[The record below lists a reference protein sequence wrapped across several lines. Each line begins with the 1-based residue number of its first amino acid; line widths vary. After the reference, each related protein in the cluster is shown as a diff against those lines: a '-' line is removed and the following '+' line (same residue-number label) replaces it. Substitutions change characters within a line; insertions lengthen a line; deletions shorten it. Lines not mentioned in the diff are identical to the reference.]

1 MSEGMPETWD
11 IFGTSTAAT
20 GSAPSTSG
28 ADHKEHTPVMR
39 QYLGFKEQHPG
50 FLLLFRMGDFYELFY
65 GDAERAARLLDLA
78 LTVRGQSAGRPIPMA
93 GVPVHAVENYLARL
107 VKLGESV
114 AICEQVEEPG
124 SSRGPVKREIV
135 RLITP
140 GTLSEEILLDENIE
154 RPLVSLAKGGGLAV
168 LDLSSGRFSLAEPG
182 LNLLAE
188 ELQRIHPAELLV
200 PEDLEL
206 PPGAEVCITVRR
218 LPPWHFETVTG
229 KRLLC
234 EQYAVQSLASF
245 GIADMPLA
253 IAAAGAL
260 IQYVRD
266 TQGGALL
273 LHLHAPRVE
282 CRADTLILDTTAR
295 RNLELETALSGDA
308 EPSLYSVI
316 NTTRTAMG
324 ARLLRRQL
332 QRPPRSCTVQ
342 QQRQEAVAEF
352 LDKYRDCEESRELL
366 GGIGDLE
373 RLLGRLSL
381 GTSRPRDLVQLRHTL
396 ESLPQLK
403 EVLGKQQA
411 PLLGELLGS
420 IQPLPKLLDLL
431 QRAVV
436 DVPPAHLRD
445 GGVLRNGYHAEL
457 DALRSQG
464 DKGGI
469 DLEELAERE
478 RKRTGIAGLK
488 VGYNRVSGYYITV
501 SKNQQLPVP
510 PDYAFLQELKNAMR
524 YSTPELKQLEYQVLG
539 AREKALALEKR
550 LYEILLATCAEHVR
564 PLQATA
570 QAIAVLDM
578 LACFAERARSLNF
591 CRPALLEQNGL
602 EIRGGRHPVVCE
614 LLDHP
619 FTPNDLELG
628 EPHRLMIITGPN
640 MGGKSTYMRQVALI
654 VILAHL
660 GSYVPAE
667 EARIGPIDRIYTRI
681 GASDDLAGGRSTFM
695 VEMTEMASILNSA
708 TAQSL
713 VLMDEVGRGTGTLD
727 GLALAWAAASH
738 LAERSRALTLFATH
752 YFELTHLA
760 ERLPSACNVHL
771 EATEHGNRIVFLY
784 RVEPGPADRSYGLQ
798 VARLAGVPDIVVHHA
813 REELHKMERRM
824 AETGEQAGEETAAQ
838 PTPQPT
844 QHPLATAELTSF
856 LQGLEPDQMTPREAL
871 ETIYRICAMRAGK
884 LD

>member
-1 MSEGMPETWD
+1 MTRDMSETLD

-20 GSAPSTSG
+20 GSARNAAR
-28 ADHKEHTPVMR
+28 ADHKDHTPVMR

-65 GDAERAARLLDLA
+65 GDAERASHLLDLA

-124 SSRGPVKREIV
+124 NSRGPVKREIV

-140 GTLSEEILLDENIE
+140 GTLSEETLLDESIE
-154 RPLVSLAKGGGLAV
+154 RPLVSLAEGGGLAV

-182 LNLLAE
+182 LNVLAE

-206 PPGAEVCITVRR
+206 PPGTEACTTVRR
-218 LPPWHFETVTG
+218 LPSWHFEPVTG

-234 EQYAVQSLASF
+234 EHYTVQSLASF
-245 GIADMPLA
+245 GIANMPLA

-260 IQYVRD
+260 MQYVRD
-266 TQGGALL
+266 TQGDAPL
-273 LHLHAPRVE
+273 LHLHTPRVE
-282 CRADTLILDTTAR
+282 CRTDTLILDTTAR
-295 RNLELETALSGDA
+295 RNLELETALSGNA

-316 NTTRTAMG
+316 NTARTAMG

-332 QRPPRSCTVQ
+332 QRPPRNRTIQ
-342 QQRQEAVAEF
+342 QKRQEAVAEF
-352 LDKYRDCEESRELL
+352 LDKYCDCEESRKLL
-366 GGIGDLE
+366 GSIGDLE

-381 GTSRPRDLVQLRHTL
+381 GTSRPRDLVQLRRAL
-396 ESLPQLK
+396 EILPQLT
-403 EVLGKQQA
+403 EVLSKQQA
-411 PLLGELLGS
+411 PLLKELRES
-420 IQPLPKLLDLL
+420 IHPLPKLLELL

-436 DVPPAHLRD
+436 DVPPAHLRE
-445 GGVLRNGYHAEL
+445 GGVLRDGYHAEL
-457 DALRSQG
+457 DALRGQG
-464 DKGGI
+464 HKGGA
-469 DLEELAERE
+469 DLEELATRE

-501 SKNQQLPVP
+501 SKNQQHPVP
-510 PDYAFLQELKNAMR
+510 PDYHFLKELKNAIR

-539 AREKALALEKR
+539 AQEKALALEKR
-550 LYEILLATCAEHVR
+550 LYETLLATCAEHIR
-564 PLQATA
+564 LLQDTA
-570 QAIAVLDM
+570 QAIAILDI
-578 LACFAERARSLNF
+578 LACFTERAQTLNF
-591 CRPALLEQNGL
+591 CRPVLLEQNGL

-614 LLDHP
+614 LLAHP

-628 EPHRLMIITGPN
+628 EPHRLMVITGPN

-695 VEMTEMASILNSA
+695 VEMTEMASILNNA

-738 LAERSRALTLFATH
+738 LAERSCALTLFATH
-752 YFELTHLA
+752 YFELTRLA
-760 ERLPSACNVHL
+760 EMLHSACNVHL

-813 REELHKMERRM
+813 REELHKMECRM
-824 AETGEQAGEETAAQ
+824 AETGEQTDGETASE
-838 PTPQPT
+838 PTTQPT
-844 QHPLATAELTSF
+844 QQPLAMAELTNF
-856 LQGLEPDQMTPREAL
+856 LQGLDPDHMTPREAL
-871 ETIYRICAMRAGK
+871 EAVYRICALRLNK
-884 LD
+884 LS